1 MLILIFKVW
10 RTGNGKTL
18 QTTNFEKSSSN
29 MQKNEE
35 KPCSICLLTYFYLFL
50 AKSKFIPENQISGTK
65 SFTTIYILDHAWSLK
80 TLKELSC
87 VVGKRTR
94 NLRFS

>member
-29 MQKNEE
+29 MQKM
-35 KPCSICLLTYFYLFL
+35 KKSLVLTYFYLFL